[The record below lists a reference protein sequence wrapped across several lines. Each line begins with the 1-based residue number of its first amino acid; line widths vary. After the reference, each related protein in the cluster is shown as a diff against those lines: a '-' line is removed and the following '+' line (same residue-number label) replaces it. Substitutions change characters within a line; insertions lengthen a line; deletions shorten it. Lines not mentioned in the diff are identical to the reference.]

1 MEKNEIVKL
10 LVSRGYSENNAKL
23 VAQEVL
29 TLHPSLLPL
38 WEHWVSDP
46 SVCDDYEA
54 EGYSIHFFMEKQRMT
69 YPAALLTIDW
79 FLKEPE
85 EAKKAVKTAF

>member
-1 MEKNEIVKL
+1 MEKNEIAEL

-29 TLHPSLLPL
+29 TLHPSLQPL

-46 SVCDDYEA
+46 SACDDFEA
-54 EGYSIHFFMEKQRMT
+54 EGYSIRYFMEKQRMT

-85 EAKKAVKTAF
+85 EAKKAVRTAL

>member
-1 MEKNEIVKL
+1 MEKNEIVEL
-10 LVSRGYSENNAKL
+10 LVKRGYSENNAKL

-29 TLHPSLLPL
+29 TLHPSLIPL
-38 WEHWVSDP
+38 WEHWVNDP
-46 SVCDDYEA
+46 SVCDDFEA
-54 EGYSIHFFMEKQRMT
+54 EGYSIRYFMEKQRMA

-85 EAKKAVKTAF
+85 EAKKAVKPAF